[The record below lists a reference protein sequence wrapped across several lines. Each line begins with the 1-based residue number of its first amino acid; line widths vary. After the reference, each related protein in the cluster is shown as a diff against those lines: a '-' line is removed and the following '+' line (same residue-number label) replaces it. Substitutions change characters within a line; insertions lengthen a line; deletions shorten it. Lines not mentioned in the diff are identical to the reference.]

1 MSNNSGSCKIAK
13 FAPTK
18 EIDETLQAFADDF
31 FEVTSIDYTDDGL
44 EQLVGYLRQDAK
56 EEDLVAAAKAQGV
69 NLPPY
74 TWDLLQSDDWL
85 TENVMNFAPLEEAE
99 FFICSIND
107 NTPLPKDK
115 FGLKVYA
122 ATAFGSEHQTTRGC
136 LDALSD
142 INKLSGSEPQKILDV
157 GTGSGILALA
167 AAKLWRNAQIV
178 AVDIDDEAVRVAKQ
192 NAVDNKEEKQIE
204 ADLSDGYQSNLVQKN
219 APYDVILANILARP
233 LIAMAPDMAKSLK
246 KGGYAVISG
255 FIDEQVDWVVGEHEK
270 QGLKLVKLYEKE
282 NWRVAL
288 LEK

>member
-13 FAPTK
+13 FEPTA
-18 EIDETLQAFADDF
+18 EISEELQVFADDF
-31 FEVTSIDYTDDGL
+31 FEVTSIDYSDDGKD
-44 EQLVGYLRQDAK
+44 QLVGYLRQDAK
-56 EEDLVAAAKAQGV
+56 EEDLQKAAAAQ
-69 NLPPY
+69 NIALPPY

-85 TENVMNFAPLEEAE
+85 TENVMAFAPLEEAE
-99 FFICSIND
+99 FFICSIHD
-107 NTPLPKDK
+107 ETPLPKDK
-115 FGLKVYA
+115 LGLKVYA

-136 LDALSD
+136 LDAISD
-142 INKLSGSEPQKILDV
+142 INKLCPQKPQKVLDV

-167 AAKLWRNAQIV
+167 AAKIWPNSQIA
-178 AVDIDDEAVRVAKQ
+178 AVDIDDEAVRVAQQ
-192 NAVDNKEEKQIE
+192 NAADNGVEKQIS
-204 ADLSDGYQSNLVQKN
+204 AALSDGYQSELVQKN
-219 APYDVILANILARP
+219 APYDVIFANILARP

-255 FIDEQVDWVVGEHEK
+255 FIDDQVDWVVGEHEK

>member
-13 FAPTK
+13 FEPTA

-31 FEVTSIDYTDDGL
+31 FEVTSIDYSDDGL
-44 EQLVGYLRQDAK
+44 EQLVGYLRQDAN
-56 EEDLVAAAKAQGV
+56 EDDLVAAAAAQGV
-69 NLPPY
+69 KLPPY

-115 FGLKVYA
+115 LGLKVYA

-142 INKLSGSEPQKILDV
+142 INKLSAEKPQKILDV

-167 AAKLWRNAQIV
+167 AAKLWHQAQIV
-178 AVDIDDEAVRVAKQ
+178 AVDIDDEAVRVAMQ
-192 NAVDNKEEKQIE
+192 NAIDNQAEAQIK
-204 ADLSDGYQSNLVQKN
+204 ADLSDGYQSELVQKN

-233 LIAMAPDMAKSLK
+233 LIAMAPDMANNLK

-255 FIDEQVDWVVGEHEK
+255 FIDDQVDWVIGEHEK
-270 QGLKLVKLYEKE
+270 QGLKLKKLYEKE